1 MVAFVCRSL
10 SVVAASHNIRQ
21 RHDAHEQSGLL
32 ALFRLNLSHCATVR
46 LDESFDPRWRT
57 KATVTRVQR
66 VSALKAL
73 CVGRHRYLS
82 EHFGQ
87 FFRKL
92 GVDAICVVGVA
103 DAVGAAREQQPDI
116 VFCEY
121 DLLATVP
128 LEPWERDPFL
138 SRVPVIA
145 VSLTRRSDEM
155 HLLDINNIAGFFY
168 LPALTDDDA
177 RRLLHAVRPSAGYS
191 LQSSLERTHQTSAPS
206 A

>member
-1 MVAFVCRSL
+1 MA
-10 SVVAASHNIRQ
+10 
-21 RHDAHEQSGLL
+21 L
-32 ALFRLNLSHCATVR
+32 ATAMCAKPKQM
-46 LDESFDPRWRT
+46 SP
-57 KATVTRVQR
+57 
-66 VSALKAL
+66 VSREHANLKAL

-82 EHFGQ
+82 DHFGQ

-92 GVDAICVVGVA
+92 GVDTACVVGIA
-103 DAVGAAREQQPDI
+103 DAVDVARDQCPDV

-128 LEPWERDPFL
+128 LEPWECDPHL

-155 HLLDINNIAGFFY
+155 HLLDVNNIAGFFY
-168 LPALTDDDA
+168 LPSLTDEDA

-191 LQSSLERTHQTSAPS
+191 LPSSLDRPHTSSRSLA
-206 A
+206 

>member
-1 MVAFVCRSL
+1 LIGEHSTQYWTRTRIAGAGRLVSTEPIVL
-10 SVVAASHNIRQ
+10 SDGTTRRILRPIAR
-21 RHDAHEQSGLL
+21 D
-32 ALFRLNLSHCATVR
+32 
-46 LDESFDPRWRT
+46 RT
-57 KATVTRVQR
+57 KVNVTSVQR

-82 EHFGQ
+82 DHFGR

-92 GVDAICVVGVA
+92 GVDAVSVVGVM
-103 DAVGAAREQQPDI
+103 DALDAARDHRPDI

-138 SRVPVIA
+138 SRLPVIA

-168 LPALTDDDA
+168 LPALTEDDA
-177 RRLLHAVRPSAGYS
+177 RKLLHVVRPSAGYS
-191 LQSSLERTHQTSAPS
+191 LQSSLQSSVERPSPTSSPRA
-206 A
+206 

>member
-1 MVAFVCRSL
+1 
-10 SVVAASHNIRQ
+10 
-21 RHDAHEQSGLL
+21 
-32 ALFRLNLSHCATVR
+32 
-46 LDESFDPRWRT
+46 
-57 KATVTRVQR
+57 
-66 VSALKAL
+66 VSRERALKAL

-82 EHFGQ
+82 DHFGQ

-92 GVDAICVVGVA
+92 GVDTTSVVGVA
-103 DAVGAAREQQPDI
+103 DAIDAAREQRPDV

-155 HLLDINNIAGFFY
+155 HLLDVNNIAGFFY
-168 LPALTDDDA
+168 LPALTEEDA

-191 LQSSLERTHQTSAPS
+191 LRSPFERPLPRSSPAV
-206 A
+206 

>member
-1 MVAFVCRSL
+1 LIGEHSTQYWTRTRIAGAGRLVSTEPIAL
-10 SVVAASHNIRQ
+10 SDGTTRRVLRPIAR
-21 RHDAHEQSGLL
+21 D
-32 ALFRLNLSHCATVR
+32 
-46 LDESFDPRWRT
+46 RT
-57 KATVTRVQR
+57 KVNVTSVQR

-82 EHFGQ
+82 DHFGR

-92 GVDAICVVGVA
+92 GVDAVSVVGVM
-103 DAVGAAREQQPDI
+103 DALDAARDHRPDI

-138 SRVPVIA
+138 SRLPVIA
-145 VSLTRRSDEM
+145 VSLTRRSEEM

-168 LPALTDDDA
+168 LPALTEDDA
-177 RRLLHAVRPSAGYS
+177 RKLLHVVRPSAGYS
-191 LQSSLERTHQTSAPS
+191 LQSSLQSSVERPSPTSSPRA
-206 A
+206 